1 MTFPNGETLLVDGG
15 GRLSFGDDAN
25 GDFRPDTR
33 TVGESV
39 VSQVLWYKGYSQVDH
54 ILATQGVTARHGA
67 ARELPM
73 SDHRALVAD
82 L

>member
-1 MTFPNGETLLVDGG
+1 MAPLANGLTFPA
-15 GRLSFGDDAN
+15 DA
-25 GDFRPDTR
+25 PTR
-33 TVGESV
+33 
-39 VSQVLWYKGYSQVDH
+39 QIDH
-54 ILATQGVTARHGA
+54 ILATQGVTAGHGA